1 MMIFFHRTKNFNNR
15 INSNKN
21 KLNNNNNIFMIIHR
35 NRKLIIKKI
44 NKMMLQNFILII
56 NKLKNKFSLKILIYR
71 AKYRIKIKNRLL
83 NKKILIC

>member
-21 KLNNNNNIFMIIHR
+21 KLNNNNIFMIIHR